1 MGFRKVPYLN
11 FESDSKAAV
20 SLYMVIFEC
29 YRCFESLGLSVLVAG
44 TPWFVAATVAA
55 ITHVQTL
62 RRVSEVTAPGEKPV
76 FIGAR
81 LGNF

>member
-1 MGFRKVPYLN
+1 
-11 FESDSKAAV
+11 
-20 SLYMVIFEC
+20 MVRMIITC
-29 YRCFESLGLSVLVAG
+29 NIYSYHIG

-62 RRVSEVTAPGEKPV
+62 RRVSEITAPGEKPV

-81 LGNF
+81 